1 MTMPKD
7 YLIDI
12 TKKKCQDWPCQPR
25 KSLDSH
31 DMNKIRTAVIG
42 VGYLG
47 QYHAEKYAALEQ
59 ADLIAVCDIDIER
72 AQGIAEQYNTSA
84 YSNYREIVD
93 QVDAVSIV
101 VPTPKHF
108 EVAEFFL
115 QQGKHVLIEKPI
127 TTTIDQAERLIEI
140 AKANKAFIQVGH
152 IERFNNAIKALD
164 NYLSSPRF
172 IESTRLAPFKLRG
185 SDVNVVLDV
194 MIHDI
199 DIIQSFVKS
208 DIRHISASGASVLTP
223 YIDIIN
229 ARIEFENGC
238 VANVTASRVSLKTER
253 TLRIFQHDC
262 YIGLDLDKKRLSIHR
277 KGTKEMFPGIPEITR
292 EKHHFEKGDALK
304 DQIQAFLNAVLHQ
317 VPPVVSGE
325 DGKKALKVAI
335 EITQKVHDYNAQY
348 PLTTTDG

>member
-1 MTMPKD
+1 
-7 YLIDI
+7 
-12 TKKKCQDWPCQPR
+12 
-25 KSLDSH
+25 
-31 DMNKIRTAVIG
+31 MNKIQAAVIG

-47 QYHAEKYAALEQ
+47 QFHAEKYSLLEQ
-59 ADLIAVCDIDIER
+59 SELVAVCDIDTARCHE
-72 AQGIAEQYNTSA
+72 IAKTYHTQAITD
-84 YSNYREIVD
+84 YRKLIG

-101 VPTPKHF
+101 VPTSQHF
-108 EVAEFFL
+108 SVAQFFL
-115 QQGKHVLIEKPI
+115 EHGVHVLIEKPI
-127 TTTIDQAERLIEI
+127 TTTIEEAEQLIKI
-140 AKANKAFIQVGH
+140 ARENKAIIQVGH
-152 IERFNNAIKALD
+152 LERFNNAIKALD

-172 IESTRLAPFKLRG
+172 IESIRLAPFKLRG

-199 DIIQSFVKS
+199 DIIQSVVKS
-208 DIRHISASGASVLTP
+208 NIRHISASGASVLTP

-277 KGTKEMFPGIPEITR
+277 KGDKEMFPGIPEITR
-292 EKHHFEKGDALK
+292 EKQYFEKGDALK
-304 DQIQAFLNAVLHQ
+304 DQINAFLNAIINQ

-325 DGKKALKVAI
+325 DGKKALAVAI
-335 EITQKVHDYNAQY
+335 EITQKVHDYNKQY
-348 PLTTTDG
+348 PLTTDA

>member
-1 MTMPKD
+1 
-7 YLIDI
+7 
-12 TKKKCQDWPCQPR
+12 
-25 KSLDSH
+25 
-31 DMNKIRTAVIG
+31 MNKLRTAVVG

-59 ADLIAVCDIDIER
+59 SELVAVCDIDASR
-72 AQGIAEQYNTSA
+72 CQSIADSCHTELIT
-84 YSNYREIVD
+84 NYQELAGR
-93 QVDAVSIV
+93 VDAVSIV
-101 VPTPKHF
+101 VPTPQHF
-108 EVAEFFL
+108 EVAKFFL
-115 QQGKHVLIEKPI
+115 ENGIHVLIEKPI
-127 TTTIDQAERLIEI
+127 TTTIEEAEKLIEI
-140 AKANKAFIQVGH
+140 AKANNAMIQVGH
-152 IERFNNAIKALD
+152 LERFNNAIKALD

-172 IESTRLAPFKLRG
+172 IESIRLAPFKLRG

-199 DIIQSFVKS
+199 DIIQSVVKS
-208 DIRHISASGASVLTP
+208 DIRNISASGASILTP

-262 YIGLDLDKKRLSIHR
+262 YIGLDLDRKRLSIHR

-292 EKHHFEKGDALK
+292 EKHNFEKGDALR
-304 DQIQAFLNAVLHQ
+304 DQINAFLNAIINQ

-325 DGKKALKVAI
+325 DGKKALEVAI
-335 EITQKVHDYNAQY
+335 EITQKVHDYNERY
-348 PLTTTDG
+348 PLTTDG